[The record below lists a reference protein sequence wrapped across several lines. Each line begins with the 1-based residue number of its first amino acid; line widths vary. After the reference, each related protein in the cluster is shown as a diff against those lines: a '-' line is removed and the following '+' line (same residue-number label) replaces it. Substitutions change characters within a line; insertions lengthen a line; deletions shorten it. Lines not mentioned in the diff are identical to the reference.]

1 MKAQLRRDLRTAMKR
16 GDRGEIAL
24 LRELVAALDNAEAAP
39 LRQERSSVDR
49 HAFSD
54 GSAEGE
60 RRVLT
65 QEDVNALMLGEMNAR
80 VEAAAEFARLGAE
93 ARSAALYAEIRMIR
107 RYVHQCRPRAQCE
120 GYRRTTGTIW
130 SGNSPGSGGRSPALS
145 QIMPP
150 VLQTAEEVLDSL
162 NANDKSECRSVA
174 VRYEKI
180 ARSFMGV
187 VCIAATLDWIKR

>member
-1 MKAQLRRDLRTAMKR
+1 MNGLVVSMAESASKAMKAQLRRDLRIAIKR

-80 VEAAAEFARLGAE
+80 VEAAAEFGRLGAE
-93 ARSAALYAEIRMIR
+93 ARSTALYAEIRMIR
-107 RYVHQCRPRAQCE
+107 RYVDQ
-120 GYRRTTGTIW
+120 
-130 SGNSPGSGGRSPALS
+130 
-145 QIMPP
+145 
-150 VLQTAEEVLDSL
+150 
-162 NANDKSECRSVA
+162 
-174 VRYEKI
+174 
-180 ARSFMGV
+180 
-187 VCIAATLDWIKR
+187 